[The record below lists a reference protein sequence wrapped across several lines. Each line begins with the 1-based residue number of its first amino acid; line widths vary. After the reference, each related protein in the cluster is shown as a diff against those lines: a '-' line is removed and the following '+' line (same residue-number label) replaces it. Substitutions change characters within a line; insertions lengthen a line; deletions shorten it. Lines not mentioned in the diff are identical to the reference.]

1 MKLLKTTGIALLCS
15 LLIWV
20 PTGCSQSKVDTVIQD
35 IANWTPIVVAD
46 ATALLSDLAGFE
58 AGDAAQIQTFVMT
71 LNTDANTLTTLCNQY
86 LAAPTSTLLN
96 QIAALVGTMATTDAS
111 AVLALLQI
119 KNANSQMIAKGILSA
134 IASALTIISGL
145 LSGVGVGLTS
155 AARASLEQLR
165 PYVNRDTLSDQLA
178 VLKSQ
183 GLVRQNSTLAQF
195 GF

>member
-119 KNANSQMIAKGILSA
+119 KNANSQMIAKGILTA
-134 IASALTIISGL
+134 IATALTIISGL
-145 LSGVGVGLTS
+145 LNGVGVGLTS